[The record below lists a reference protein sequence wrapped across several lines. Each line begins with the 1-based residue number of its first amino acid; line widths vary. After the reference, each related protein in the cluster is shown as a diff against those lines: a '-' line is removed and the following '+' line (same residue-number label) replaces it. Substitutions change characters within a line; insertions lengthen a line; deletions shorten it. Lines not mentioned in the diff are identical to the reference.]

1 MVPTL
6 ETPRLCMRP
15 RAAADVDAY
24 VAMDKDIEV
33 RRFITPDFRDNFDVN
48 RYQASLRTRLA
59 VDPGKGLGWWTL
71 RNRFDDNS
79 FLGMALLIPLALE
92 GPEIEIGWRL
102 PRSAWG
108 NGYATEA
115 ALRVVQYA
123 RDEVGLKEIIAC
135 INPENER
142 SVRVANKLG
151 FRPDGRKRAYGT
163 EFDCYR
169 LRLD

>member
-1 MVPTL
+1 
-6 ETPRLCMRP
+6 
-15 RAAADVDAY
+15 
-24 VAMDKDIEV
+24 MDTDIEV
-33 RRFITPDFRDNFDVN
+33 RRFITPDFRDNFDVT
-48 RYQASLRTRLA
+48 RYRDSLRQRVA
-59 VDPGKGLGWWTL
+59 IDPGQGLGWWTL
-71 RNRFDDNS
+71 RSRAKDNI
-79 FLGMALLIPLALE
+79 FLGMALLVPLALE

-115 ALRVVQYA
+115 AFRIVQHA

-135 INPENER
+135 INPENHK
-142 SVRVANKLG
+142 SIRVASKTG
-151 FRPDGRKRAYGT
+151 FQLDGRKKAYGT

>member
-1 MVPTL
+1 MADAPW
-6 ETPRLCMRP
+6 RL
-15 RAAADVDAY
+15 
-24 VAMDKDIEV
+24 
-33 RRFITPDFRDNFDVN
+33 
-48 RYQASLRTRLA
+48 
-59 VDPGKGLGWWTL
+59 
-71 RNRFDDNS
+71 DDNA

-115 ALRVVQYA
+115 ASRIVRYA
-123 RDEVGLKEIIAC
+123 RDEVGLNEIIAC
-135 INPENER
+135 IDPENER

-151 FRPDGRKRAYGT
+151 FLPDGRKRAYGT

-169 LRLD
+169 LRLA